1 MLSKKQWS
9 TRDSAGRMQITTL
22 KVFNPLQI
30 YPADEKATRIVQLLQ
45 YLINM
50 ITVVSPVLGVISFLF
65 SYFFSNHYFKCT
77 SQVRKNSQIY
87 TDKLGRAT
95 LQREKT
101 STTLSI
107 RGYSC
112 STTVVFSSSASS
124 SCSDISQ

>member
-1 MLSKKQWS
+1 MV
-9 TRDSAGRMQITTL
+9 DSRFAGRTQITNL
-22 KVFNPLQI
+22 KNVQSITNLPGRWEGDENS
-30 YPADEKATRIVQLLQ
+30 PAVTILNQ
-45 YLINM
+45 YDNCCFDKSPGGGNG
-50 ITVVSPVLGVISFLF
+50 VVSFLF

-87 TDKLGRAT
+87 TDKLGRANR
-95 LQREKT
+95 REKT

>member
-1 MLSKKQWS
+1 MVDSRFRWS
-9 TRDSAGRMQITTL
+9 DADHDLKSVQSITNLPGRWEGDE
-22 KVFNPLQI
+22 NS
-30 YPADEKATRIVQLLQ
+30 PAVTILNQCDNCCFDK
-45 YLINM
+45 
-50 ITVVSPVLGVISFLF
+50 SPVGGNGVISFLF